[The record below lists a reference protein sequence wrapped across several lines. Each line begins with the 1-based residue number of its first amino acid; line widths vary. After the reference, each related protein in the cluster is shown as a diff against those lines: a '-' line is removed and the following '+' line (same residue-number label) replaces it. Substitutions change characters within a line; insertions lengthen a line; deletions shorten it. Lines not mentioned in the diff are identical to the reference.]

1 MTNSERITDIDVTA
15 EMQQSFL
22 EYSYSVIYARAL
34 PDVRD
39 GLKPVQRR
47 IIHQMRDMGLLPSK
61 GHVKSSRVVGDVMGK
76 LHPHGDQAIYDA
88 LVRLAQPFSMRLPL
102 VDGHGNFGSLDDGP
116 AAARYTEARM
126 SQGSVAL
133 TAEIEEDTV
142 DFIPNYDS
150 QLTEPSVLPAAFPNL
165 LVNGASG
172 IAVGMAT
179 SMPPHNLGEVTKAA
193 IKVLQGNYSL
203 KKIMQV
209 LPGPDF
215 PGGGIITAV
224 DGVEQAYETG
234 KGSLKVRARVSI
246 ETLSKRKLSLVVT
259 ELPYQVGTE
268 RVIEKIKDAV
278 GSKKL
283 VGISDV
289 QDYTDRKHGLRLVI
303 EIKNGFDPQE
313 VLEKLYKLTPLEESF
328 SINNIALVDG
338 RPKTMG
344 VVELLE
350 HFIEHRK
357 DVSTRRTKFRLQKAQ
372 SRLHLVQ
379 GLEIAVL
386 NIDEVIELI
395 RSAETVSE
403 ANEKLRQVFDL
414 SEAQAEHILELRLR
428 RLTRFS
434 VIELQ
439 NESETLRAQIEEFE
453 NILNHPEQLTQL
465 VKTELEQIS
474 KELAT
479 ARRTQ
484 IRTAVDETQE
494 LMTALSCDGKL
505 VRMPAQQSIAK
516 GCSTRTITGEVVAIT
531 RNGMLHKIN
540 AIDIPPVESAEQLGS
555 IPTIDEFLELS
566 DDAVASVIGYTG
578 QPIAMATSQGVVK
591 RISELPEKDAVKIIS
606 LSDADKLIAASESK
620 EFLMFVTKQGQGLK
634 IESSTVRAQGLQAA
648 GMQGIKL
655 AEDDQLIGFSSCDVD
670 ELLLT
675 ASEAGDGLLGA
686 EFGKGKSTPVSDI
699 PKKGRATQGVK
710 LQRFGK
716 QDKQLYFAQVSSLGE
731 FCFVDSRQILEPT
744 KRDTV
749 GANLDS
755 RAIGAH

>member
-1 MTNSERITDIDVTA
+1 MTNSERITDIDVTD

-47 IIHQMRDMGLLPSK
+47 IIYQMRDMGLLPSK

-133 TAEIEEDTV
+133 TAEIEENTV

-224 DGVEQAYETG
+224 DGIQQAYEIG

-283 VGISDV
+283 SGISDV

-344 VVELLE
+344 VIELLE
-350 HFIEHRK
+350 HFIDHRK
-357 DVSTRRTKFRLQKAQ
+357 SVTTRRTEFRLQKAQ

-439 NESETLRAQIEEFE
+439 NESETLRTQIEGFE
-453 NILNHPEQLTQL
+453 AILNQPEKLTEL
-465 VKTELEQIS
+465 VKTELEQVS

-479 ARRTQ
+479 PRRTQ
-484 IRTAVDETQE
+484 IRSAVDDTLE
-494 LMTALSCDGKL
+494 LITAFSCDGKL
-505 VRMPAQQSIAK
+505 VRMPEQQSTQK
-516 GCSTRTITGEVVAIT
+516 GCPTKAIEGEVVAIT
-531 RNGMLHKIN
+531 ENGMLYKIN

-555 IPTIDEFLELS
+555 IPTINEFLELV
-566 DDAVASVIGYTG
+566 DDKVVSIIGHTG
-578 QPIAMATSQGVVK
+578 KPIAMATKDGIVK
-591 RISELPEKDAVKIIS
+591 RIAELPDKDAVKIIS
-606 LSDADKLIAASESK
+606 LAEGDRLISAAESK
-620 EFLMFVTKQGQGLK
+620 QYLLFVSKLGQGLK
-634 IESSTVRAQGLQAA
+634 IDSDTVRAQGLQAS
-648 GMQGIKL
+648 GMQGIRL
-655 AEDDQLIGFSSCDVD
+655 AENDQLIGFSACLD
-670 ELLLT
+670 EDFLLT

-686 EFGKGKSTPVSDI
+686 EFGKGKSTPVNDI

-716 QDKQLYFAQVSSLGE
+716 QDKYLYFAEISSRGE
-731 FCFVDSRQILEPT
+731 FCFGDSRQILEST

-749 GANLDS
+749 GAALDA

>member
-47 IIHQMRDMGLLPSK
+47 IIHQMIDMGLLPSK

>member
-47 IIHQMRDMGLLPSK
+47 IIHQMRDMGLLPSR